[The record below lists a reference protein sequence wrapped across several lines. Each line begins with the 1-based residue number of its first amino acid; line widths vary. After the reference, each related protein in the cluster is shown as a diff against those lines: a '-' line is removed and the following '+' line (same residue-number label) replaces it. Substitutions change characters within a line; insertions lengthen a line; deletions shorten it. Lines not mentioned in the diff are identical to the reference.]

1 MNSKSD
7 LRNLRHTKELKM
19 KTERLG
25 ELIRFHRKNK
35 GWNVK
40 QFIELLGG
48 SVSPSFISQIEIY
61 GAIPSPELICKIAG
75 VINCLPKKLL
85 DLAKAEKL
93 DKYEKSLDANYTN
106 ALNEFNE
113 RS

>member
-1 MNSKSD
+1 
-7 LRNLRHTKELKM
+7 M
-19 KTERLG
+19 KVEKLG
-25 ELIRFHRKNK
+25 GLIRFYRKNK

-61 GAIPSPELICKIAG
+61 GAIPSPEVIFKIAD
-75 VINCLPKKLL
+75 VINWPPEKLL

-93 DKYEKSLDANYTN
+93 DKYKKSLDAKYSDAFKNFKEKN
-106 ALNEFNE
+106 NDN
-113 RS
+113 